1 MYGWSRIVREM
12 KKVDRG
18 PERLGLQ
25 QKKERWLLQKDK
37 QSLDLQESRVIKDQD
52 GNVLT
57 IEESRYLSA
66 APFRGRHSA
75 SSAFISVYP
84 KHPSPFCVTC
94 CVSILVTFNEK
105 VSILTSSTQTHIHLC
120 FIGKCKW
127 DCFFKQGCLLLQDL
141 DLLLP
146 GVCPMWQGQLCEKS
160 VSIWHDRRHLLG
172 RHWRSSCQQRGY
184 WPPGSSLIAV
194 FATELS
200 SKRTTLDG

>member
-105 VSILTSSTQTHIHLC
+105 VSILTNVNGIAFSNRAACC
-120 FIGKCKW
+120 FRTW
-127 DCFFKQGCLLLQDL
+127 TFFFLAFVPCGRVSFAKNPSPFGTIEGVFWGDIDDLHVSNAVTGHRAQASLLF
-141 DLLLP
+141 LP
-146 GVCPMWQGQLCEKS
+146 LSCRLS
-160 VSIWHDRRHLLG
+160 V
-172 RHWRSSCQQRGY
+172 
-184 WPPGSSLIAV
+184 PP
-194 FATELS
+194 
-200 SKRTTLDG
+200 

>member
-25 QKKERWLLQKDK
+25 QKKKERWLLQKDK

-94 CVSILVTFNEK
+94 CVSILVTSNEK

-127 DCFFKQGCLLLQDL
+127 DCFFQTGLLVASGPGPSSSWRLSRVAGSAL
-141 DLLLP
+141 RKIRLHLARSKASSGATLTIFMSATRLL
-146 GVCPMWQGQLCEKS
+146 
-160 VSIWHDRRHLLG
+160 
-172 RHWRSSCQQRGY
+172 
-184 WPPGSSLIAV
+184 
-194 FATELS
+194 ATGL
-200 SKRTTLDG
+200 KPHC